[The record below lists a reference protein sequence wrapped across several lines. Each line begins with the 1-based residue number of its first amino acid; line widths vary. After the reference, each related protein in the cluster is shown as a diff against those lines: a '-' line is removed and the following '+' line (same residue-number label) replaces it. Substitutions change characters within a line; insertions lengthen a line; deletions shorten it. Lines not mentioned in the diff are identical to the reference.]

1 MSKGFDTVFKQ
12 FKDNT
17 KPMCELIG
25 CPELVDDFI
34 ADVEINRQ
42 SFKSFYEAGQQSK
55 QAEVDELNFQL
66 AEMKS
71 RLNEAYTDGQSSMY
85 KTKQAEIDE
94 LKKELEI
101 LQGMY
106 NAVSLVAG
114 DLVEER
120 DELQNRIDESLVKIF
135 EWYDQTYRDDAHQL
149 IGELEGIL
157 KGNTNE

>member
-1 MSKGFDTVFKQ
+1 MEDT
-12 FKDNT
+12 N
-17 KPMCELIG
+17 
-25 CPELVDDFI
+25 
-34 ADVEINRQ
+34 
-42 SFKSFYEAGQQSK
+42 KSFDDWYTEESPFKGNENNEDCKWASKFMQRAYEAGASSRQG
-55 QAEVDELNFQL
+55 EVDELNFQL

-94 LKKELEI
+94 LKKELHI
-101 LQGMY
+101 LQGMC
-106 NAVSLVAG
+106 NAVSLVVG
-114 DLVEER
+114 DLVVER

-149 IGELEGIL
+149 IGELEDIL